1 MQWYREKVR
10 EVVVVVARGK
20 GAGNRAMRCRLGE
33 FGEGWGVGMSYDVR
47 SFVYVFLRVRARGRA
62 VKWR

>member
-33 FGEGWGVGMSYDVR
+33 FGEG
-47 SFVYVFLRVRARGRA
+47 
-62 VKWR
+62 